1 MQIIVPYVKTVND
14 ERKAFLYQINA
25 YNKEDV
31 NGISINENEGLGK
44 IQKLVKLLISE
55 QAHIEVNV
63 DPIEDDTEFIEDFD
77 ENNQPS
83 MTLGIF
89 LAIENQ
95 INNRH
100 FKHNYD
106 YIVVTGDIEGN
117 CLKPIGDEEK
127 KLEALK
133 LYMAKEENRTKK
145 AQFIYVKNEITLNPG
160 LNEEKNIETFGIPR
174 GFFKNFPNIF
184 VKHFYPDIKI
194 EYIYAEL
201 FTPEFDAKQEEL
213 LRKTAYKNSINFYE
227 TKTFQELK
235 TEIKNYNGYLI
246 TGKSNSGKTVL
257 AAALV
262 RYAMEVKLV
271 YAPIWIK
278 INNDELQR
286 IASSKN
292 KKQFLSEYLQKKI
305 NLEKLESEKNYIL
318 VIDNIELN
326 SNLIDDVLIIS
337 RDLFFEKL
345 KISISF
351 TIITSWLKPT
361 FTEILNKGTFR
372 CKEVVLSEIQKDDYY
387 GIYQAIADD
396 FCSNNLLKATAE
408 EQEKLKE
415 LSFKSLKDKPGNIRY
430 MLDSL
435 KKLKVADLIKDLEET
450 GTNET
455 EAEIKWREKFF
466 EICYEQLGLFSQ
478 IILFCFIGDF
488 GSSNQTCSESDFKFF
503 QKTIEDKQLIDTSL
517 VTIASIN
524 SAFME
529 IKSHY
534 LLEENDDGEFFIKND
549 VLQYFLFKT
558 DTGISNLNEKLI
570 DENQKIKATIL
581 YNWVEKLLDLLTEK
595 NRNHVLFEIA
605 KYADKPEFF
614 EKCLGDE
621 IDLNRKNRDGLTL
634 LHVAVKQNPNLEIIK
649 YLIEKGSDWKLLTDN
664 ENTLIHLAVENPN
677 VEILRYLLEHKYF
690 EKLDS
695 INAFGF
701 TPYDRAAELAENVQV
716 FALLEKYGLELSE
729 ENIQSALFGAAENNQ
744 NVEVLKYLIEKKG
757 CNTNIEDSEGQNLL
771 HYAAKNPSIEVLK
784 YVLENHFY
792 EDINKRDRKG
802 IASIINAEDTM
813 EDPFVH
819 SCVKSWVE
827 SDYFQKLKKW
837 LVEHPDVSNDKE
849 IQEALPKLE
858 LLTENNYE
866 GIGATPLHYAAAFN
880 CNSQALD
887 LLIENGADWHKT
899 SDDFSLIMIAAALN
913 NESVVSHILE
923 QKWFNQNSG
932 KNKTS
937 GNVLHMA
944 ARNPNAEVMRLFCK
958 TEFRKYINKKDYYG
972 YTPLLIALEHNPNIK
987 AIEVLLENK
996 ADYKSFVSKTKYN
1009 LSTLLCAAKNKNP
1022 EVFEYV
1028 LKQNIFD
1035 NRVIN
1040 ERDRSGHTV
1049 LMYSLLPQ
1057 FNPKLFET
1065 LVEVYKMD
1073 PNDLDDEKNTL
1084 LHMAVMA
1091 NNEEMVEKLIND
1103 SEISNYS
1110 FFEKFVFSIASIWSK
1125 THISNDADRIKDK
1138 VNELN
1143 QYYKWDINK
1152 KNRQGQTALD
1162 LAIYPVRNLK
1172 IADILLKNRAHPGD
1186 KNGDL
1191 LVFACTAESWDIVH
1205 WIIDKK
1211 IYSEKVFKN
1220 LDSETKDLI
1229 KQHCPEL
1236 TSLL

>member
-1 MQIIVPYVKTVND
+1 MMILVPVVYSDND
-14 ERKAFLYQINA
+14 ERKAFLYKVSVRTRSSI
-25 YNKEDV
+25 E
-31 NGISINENEGLGK
+31 GIEINEDSELAK
-44 IQKLVKLLISE
+44 FQELVKTLVGSDS
-55 QAHIEVNV
+55 HIEVQV
-63 DPIEDDTEFIEDFD
+63 LPIDNTVRRIEEITD
-77 ENNQPS
+77 NMAS
-83 MTLGIF
+83 ITLGIF

-100 FKHNYD
+100 FKLNYD
-106 YIVVTGDIEGN
+106 YVVVTGDIVGN
-117 CLKPIGDEEK
+117 SLKPIGDEDK
-127 KLEALK
+127 KLEALR
-133 LYMAKEENRTKK
+133 LYMSKEENKTKK
-145 AQFIYVKNEITLNPG
+145 AQFIYVKNEITLSPG

-174 GFFKNFPNIF
+174 GYYKNFPNIF
-184 VKHFYPDIKI
+184 VKHFYSDIKI

-227 TKTFQELK
+227 TKNFLELK

-292 KKQFLSEYLQKKI
+292 KKQLLSEYLQKKI

-326 SNLIDDVLIIS
+326 SNLIDDILIIS

-415 LSFKSLKDKPGNIRY
+415 LSFKCLKDKPGNIRY

-488 GSSNQTCSESDFKFF
+488 GSSNQTCSESDFNFF
-503 QKTIEDKQLIDTSL
+503 QKTIEDKQLIDASL
-517 VTIASIN
+517 VTIASIS

-558 DTGISNLNEKLI
+558 DTNISNLNVKLI

-581 YNWVEKLLDLLTEK
+581 YNWVEKLPDLLTEK
-595 NRNHVLFEIA
+595 NKNHVLFEIA

-614 EKCLGDE
+614 EKCLDDG
-621 IDLNRKNRDGLTL
+621 INLNRKNRDGLTL

-649 YLIEKGSDWKLLTDN
+649 YLIKKGADWKLLTDD
-664 ENTLIHLAVENPN
+664 ENTLLHLAVENPN
-677 VEILRYLLEHKYF
+677 VEVLRYILEQKLF

-695 INAFGF
+695 KNSFGL
-701 TPYDRAAELAENVQV
+701 TPYDRAAELAENIQV
-716 FALLEKYGLELSE
+716 FELLEKHWLELSE
-729 ENIQSALFGAAENNQ
+729 ESVHQALFVAAENNQ
-744 NVEVLKYLIEKKG
+744 NVEVLKYLIEEKG
-757 CNTNIEDSEGQNLL
+757 CNTNIEDSEGQTLL
-771 HYAAKNPSIEVLK
+771 HYAAKNPLIEVLK

-792 EDINKRDRKG
+792 EDINKSDRKG
-802 IASIINAEDTM
+802 ITSIINAEDTM
-813 EDPFVH
+813 ADPFYH
-819 SCVKSWVE
+819 SYVKSLME
-827 SDYFQKLKKW
+827 TRYCSNTKKW
-837 LVEHPDVSNDKE
+837 IVEHPDVSNDKE
-849 IQEALPKLE
+849 MQEALPKLE
-858 LLTENNYE
+858 QLTENNYE

-880 CNSQALD
+880 CNPQALD

-899 SDDFSLIMIAAALN
+899 SNDFSLIMIVAALN
-913 NESVVSHILE
+913 NESVVSHVLE
-923 QKWFNQNSG
+923 KKWFNQNSG

-937 GNVLHMA
+937 ENVLHMA
-944 ARNPNAEVMRLFCK
+944 ARNPNAEVMRLFCE
-958 TEFRKYINKKDYYG
+958 TEFRKYINTKDSYG
-972 YTPLLIALEHNPNIK
+972 YTPLLTALEHNPNIK

-996 ADYKSFVSKTKYN
+996 ADYKSFKSKTKYN
-1009 LSTLLCAAKNKNP
+1009 LSTLHCAAKNKNP

-1040 ERDRSGHTV
+1040 ERDNNGHTV
-1049 LMYSLLPQ
+1049 LMYSLLQQ
-1057 FNPKLFET
+1057 FKPKLFET

-1073 PNDLDDEKNTL
+1073 PNDLDDDKNTL
-1084 LHMAVMA
+1084 LHLAVMV
-1091 NNEEMVEKLIND
+1091 NNEKMVEELINE
-1103 SEISNYS
+1103 SYISTRS
-1110 FFEKFVFSIASIWSK
+1110 LLEKFVFSIASIWSK

-1152 KNRQGQTALD
+1152 KNRNGQTALD
-1162 LAIYPVRNLK
+1162 LAIFPARNLK
-1172 IADILLKNRAHPGD
+1172 IADILLKNGAHPGD
-1186 KNGDL
+1186 KNGAL
-1191 LVFACTAESWDIVH
+1191 LDFACMTESWDIVH

-1211 IYSEKVFKN
+1211 IYSEKVYKN
-1220 LDSETKDLI
+1220 LNSETKDLI
-1229 KQHCPEL
+1229 KQHCLEL
-1236 TSLL
+1236 PSLL

>member
-1 MQIIVPYVKTVND
+1 MLILVPIVYSEND
-14 ERKAFLYQINA
+14 ERRAFLYKVSARTRSSI
-25 YNKEDV
+25 E
-31 NGISINENEGLGK
+31 GIEINEDSE
-44 IQKLVKLLISE
+44 LVKYQELVKTLVGPESHIEILISPIDNTVRR
-55 QAHIEVNV
+55 IEKIHPDNMA
-63 DPIEDDTEFIEDFD
+63 
-77 ENNQPS
+77 S

-100 FKHNYD
+100 FKQNYD
-106 YIVVTGDIEGN
+106 YVVVTGDIAGN
-117 CLKPIGDEEK
+117 CLKTIGDEDK

-133 LYMAKEENRTKK
+133 LYMAKEENKTKK

-160 LNEEKNIETFGIPR
+160 LNEEKNIETFGTPR

-227 TKTFQELK
+227 TKTFLELK

-292 KKQFLSEYLQKKI
+292 KKQLLSEYLQKKI

-326 SNLIDDVLIIS
+326 SNLIDDILIIS
-337 RDLFFEKL
+337 RDLFFDKL

-372 CKEVVLSEIQKDDYY
+372 CKEVDLSEIQKDDYY

-430 MLDSL
+430 MMDSL
-435 KKLKVADLIKDLEET
+435 KKLKVADLIKILEKN
-450 GTNET
+450 G
-455 EAEIKWREKFF
+455 IKWREKFF

-488 GSSNQTCSESDFKFF
+488 GSFNQTCSESDFKFF
-503 QKTIEDKQLIDTSL
+503 QKTIEDKQLIDASL

-581 YNWVEKLLDLLTEK
+581 YNWVEKLQDLLTEK
-595 NRNHVLFEIA
+595 NRNHIIFEIA
-605 KYADKPEFF
+605 KYANNPEFF
-614 EKCLGDE
+614 EKCLDDG

-649 YLIEKGSDWKLLTDN
+649 YLIKKGADWKLLTDN
-664 ENTLIHLAVENPN
+664 ENKLIHLAVENPN
-677 VEILRYLLEHKYF
+677 VEVLRYILEQKLF

-695 INAFGF
+695 KNSFGL
-701 TPYDRAAELAENVQV
+701 TPYDRAAGLAEDIQV
-716 FALLEKYGLELSE
+716 FELLEKHGLKLSE
-729 ENIQSALFGAAENNQ
+729 ENIQIALFHAAEDNQ
-744 NVEVLKYLIEKKG
+744 NVEVLKYLIEEKG
-757 CNTNIEDSEGQNLL
+757 FCTKIEDSEGHSLL

-784 YVLENHFY
+784 YILENHFY
-792 EDINKRDRKG
+792 ADINKSARKG

-1172 IADILLKNRAHPGD
+1172 IADILLKNGAHPGD